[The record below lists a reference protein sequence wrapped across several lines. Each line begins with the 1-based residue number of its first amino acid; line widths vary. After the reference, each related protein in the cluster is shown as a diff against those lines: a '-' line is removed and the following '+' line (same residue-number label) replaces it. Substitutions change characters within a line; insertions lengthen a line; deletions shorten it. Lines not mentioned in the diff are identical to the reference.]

1 MPSGVRSNVYL
12 SRTVVLAVVVTAL
25 AAPAAHAAPETCHGQ
40 PATVVGTPGGSA
52 TGTDGDDVIVSN
64 GADDVVGGAGDD
76 TICVTAV
83 ADGQAVDVDAGPGRD
98 LVDTVGGDSGGG
110 YLEAMRIVLGSGA
123 DELVGGAAVDTVYTG
138 SAYGVDTDTD
148 RVSTGGGSD
157 NVYTGQAGR
166 PDDDDVDLGEGP
178 GGIWVASERPTGVL
192 RSAAQSPW
200 ATIDVPPFGPGDWV
214 VDDGAGQ
221 ATLDGV
227 TVISWENLAM
237 RNVKG
242 LPGSRLRYVGT
253 AGADITN
260 IGGGDVTGVDM
271 GAGDDQVVIRPVG
284 RLRGV
289 VTGGTGTD
297 KVTVTASRVRA
308 DLRDGVLST
317 RAGHADAMIT
327 EVEDFSAEAAQYA
340 TVHGTPRPNHLEV
353 NACRSRVRGGGG
365 DDLIG
370 SSASRGRYSQCRDVP
385 RREIDVRLYGGPG
398 DDALRGRSVP
408 DHLYGGPGR
417 DTADGG
423 KSHDVCRAEHRV
435 DCEA

>member
-1 MPSGVRSNVYL
+1 M
-12 SRTVVLAVVVTAL
+12 VVTVVVTAL
-25 AAPAAHAAPETCHGQ
+25 TAPAAHAAPETCHGQ
-40 PATVVGTPGGSA
+40 PATVVGTPSGSA

-64 GADDVVGGAGDD
+64 GADDVAGGAGDD

-83 ADGQAVDVDAGPGRD
+83 ADGQAVDVDAGPGD
-98 LVDTVGGDSGGG
+98 DVVDTTGVDSGGR
-110 YLEAMRIVLGSGA
+110 YLEFMRVVLGSGA
-123 DELVGGAAVDTVYTG
+123 DQLVGGAAVDTVYTG

-148 RVSTGGGSD
+148 RVDTGGGSD
-157 NVYTGQAGR
+157 DVYTGQEGK
-166 PDDDDVDLGEGP
+166 PDDDDVDLGEGA

-192 RSAAQSPW
+192 RSAAPSSM

-214 VDDGAGQ
+214 VDDATGS

-242 LPGSRLRYVGT
+242 LPGSRLSYVGT

-260 IGGGDVTGVDM
+260 IGGGDVTGVDL

-284 RLRGV
+284 RLSGV

-297 KVTVTASRVRA
+297 QVTVTASHVRA

-317 RAGHADAMIT
+317 RAGHDDATIT
-327 EVEDFSAEAAQYA
+327 EVEDFSAEAAQLA
-340 TVHGTPRPNHLEV
+340 TVHGTPGPNHLAV
-353 NACRSRVRGGGG
+353 NACRSLVRGGGG
-365 DDLIG
+365 ADRIA
-370 SSASRGRYSQCRDVP
+370 SSTSRSRYSQCHDVP
-385 RREIDVRLYGGPG
+385 RRRIDVRLYGGPG
-398 DDALRGRSVP
+398 DDVLRGSSVP
-408 DHLYGGPGR
+408 DHLYGGPGY

-423 KSHDVCRAEHRV
+423 RSHDVCRAEHRIS
-435 DCEA
+435 CEA

>member
-1 MPSGVRSNVYL
+1 VYL

-253 AGADITN
+253 DGDDITN
-260 IGGGDVTGVDM
+260 IGGGRVRGVDL
-271 GAGDDQVVIRPVG
+271 GAGDDQIVIRPDDRITG
-284 RLRGV
+284 T
-289 VTGGTGTD
+289 VTGGPGND
-297 KVTVTASRVRA
+297 EVAVNALHVVA
-308 DLRDGVLST
+308 DLRDQTLST
-317 RAGHADAMIT
+317 QAGRAGARIT
-327 EVEDFSAEAAQYA
+327 GIESFAVQAALSA
-340 TVHGTPRPNHLEV
+340 TVRGSSGPDLLSV
-353 NACRSRVRGGGG
+353 DACRSRVRARGG
-365 DDLIG
+365 DDQVD
-370 SSASRGRYSQCRDVP
+370 SPTSRGPYNRCHTVP
-385 RREIDVRLYGGPG
+385 RRDIDIRLYGGPG
-398 DDALRGRSVP
+398 DDVLHGGPVP
-408 DHLYGGPGR
+408 NRLYGGPGD

-423 KSHDVCRAEHRV
+423 RSYDVCRAEHRIS
-435 DCEA
+435 CEA

>member
-1 MPSGVRSNVYL
+1 MWI
-12 SRTVVLAVVVTAL
+12 SRALTLALVATCWA
-25 AAPAAHAAPETCHGQ
+25 AAPAQAVGESCRGQTATIIGEPHG
-40 PATVVGTPGGSA
+40 VVTGTP
-52 TGTDGDDVIVSN
+52 GDDVIVSN
-64 GADDVVGGAGDD
+64 GADDVVGGTGDD

-83 ADGQAVDVDAGPGRD
+83 ADGQAVDVDAGPGHD

-157 NVYTGQAGR
+157 DVYTGQAGK

-200 ATIDVPPFGPGDWV
+200 ATIDVPPLGPGDWV
-214 VDDGAGQ
+214 IDDAAGR

-227 TVISWENLAM
+227 TAISWENLAM

-289 VTGGTGTD
+289 VTRDGYRQGDGRG
-297 KVTVTASRVRA
+297 VPCPSRPARRGPQHASRAR
-308 DLRDGVLST
+308 
-317 RAGHADAMIT
+317 
-327 EVEDFSAEAAQYA
+327 
-340 TVHGTPRPNHLEV
+340 
-353 NACRSRVRGGGG
+353 
-365 DDLIG
+365 
-370 SSASRGRYSQCRDVP
+370 
-385 RREIDVRLYGGPG
+385 
-398 DDALRGRSVP
+398 
-408 DHLYGGPGR
+408 
-417 DTADGG
+417 
-423 KSHDVCRAEHRV
+423 
-435 DCEA
+435 